1 MRWDGWMVG
10 DEVGWMVDGVRWM
23 SDEVRWMDGG
33 G

>member
-10 DEVGWMVDGVRWM
+10 DEAGWMVDGVRWM
-23 SDEVRWMDGG
+23 FDKVRWMDGG